1 MRAPLIAILV
11 SSIGGTACAQPA
23 HEGPSGLETC
33 FQSARAADGI
43 CSNPANDAV
52 QRLDCLQKAR
62 TTLLTCLE
70 QVPPKTAA
78 ESSPP
83 DKAIGSRAPETTP
96 GAASPALPSGAAS
109 PELPTA
115 TVSPDEP
122 AVAVSP
128 EKPTAGVSPDLTTGT
143 ASPDKT
149 TATIPPQKPAEPVS
163 PDKTTAAVAPEKPIE
178 TVSPD
183 TTTTTVSPDVPTG
196 TVSPDRPTV
205 AVAPD
210 VRGKDVVVPPK
221 PRDTNWLVSE
231 TTSPV
236 DYSPL
241 ITAAIRLPS
250 SERHAPNAL
259 AIRCR
264 GGRTELLVRTEGTW
278 RASRSGEVQVDYQ
291 VNEQPLVRLPWTAS
305 ADGKSAIYKD
315 DALGLLQSLPEGA
328 QLKIS
333 VLDAPGQSHEATFQ
347 LAGLDAVRG
356 KIAAACK
363 WAPAADR
370 ISSQKR

>member
-1 MRAPLIAILV
+1 MRTPLIAIIV
-11 SSIGGTACAQPA
+11 SSIGGAACAQPA
-23 HEGPSGLETC
+23 NDGPSGLETC

-62 TTLLTCLE
+62 TTLLECLE
-70 QVPPKTAA
+70 QVPPKASA

-83 DKAIGSRAPETTP
+83 DKANGSYAPETTP
-96 GAASPALPSGAAS
+96 EAAAPALPSGAAS
-109 PELPTA
+109 PQLPTA

-122 AVAVSP
+122 AAAVSP
-128 EKPTAGVSPDLTTGT
+128 EKPTATVSPDLPTET

-149 TATIPPQKPAEPVS
+149 TATVPPEKPTEPVS
-163 PDKTTAAVAPEKPIE
+163 PDKTTATI
-178 TVSPD
+178 SPD
-183 TTTTTVSPDVPTG
+183 TTTTSVSPDKPAATVSPDVPTG
-196 TVSPDRPTV
+196 TVLPDKPTV

-210 VRGKDVVVPPK
+210 VPNRDVVVPPK

-241 ITAAIRLPS
+241 ITAAIRLPHS
-250 SERHAPNAL
+250 VRHAPNTL

-278 RASRSGEVQVDYQ
+278 RASRGGEVQVDYQ
-291 VNEQPLVRLPWTAS
+291 INEQPLVRRPWTAP
-305 ADGKSAIYKD
+305 ADGKTAIYKD
-315 DALGLLQSLPEGA
+315 DAVGLLQSLPEGA

-333 VLDAPGQSHEATFQ
+333 VLDGPGQSHEATFQ
-347 LAGLDAVRG
+347 LAGLDAVRE